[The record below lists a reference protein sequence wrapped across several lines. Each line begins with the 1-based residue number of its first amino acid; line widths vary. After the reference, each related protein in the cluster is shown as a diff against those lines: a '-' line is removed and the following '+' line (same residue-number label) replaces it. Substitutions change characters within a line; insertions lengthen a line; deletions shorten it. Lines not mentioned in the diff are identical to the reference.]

1 MGATELKRQARIKR
15 RRRIR
20 KRVKG
25 TSGRPRLCV
34 FRSAKHIYAQ
44 IIDDN
49 SGLTLVSA
57 SSTEAE
63 VRQQDSF
70 ESKVALAT
78 FIGKQVGQRAQEKGI
93 KKVVFDRN
101 GFLYHG
107 RVKAVSEGARESGLE
122 F

>member
-1 MGATELKRQARIKR
+1 MGATEPKRQARIKR

-25 TSGRPRLCV
+25 TSERPRLCV

-63 VRQQDSF
+63 VRQHDDF

-93 KKVVFDRN
+93 KKIVFDRN

>member
-1 MGATELKRQARIKR
+1 MGATEPKRQARIKR

-25 TSGRPRLCV
+25 SSGRPRLCV

-63 VRQQDSF
+63 VRQHDDF

-93 KKVVFDRN
+93 QKVVFDRN

>member
-20 KRVKG
+20 KRVRG

-63 VRQQDSF
+63 VRQHDDF

-93 KKVVFDRN
+93 QKVVFDRN

>member
-1 MGATELKRQARIKR
+1 MGATELKRLARIKR

-20 KRVKG
+20 KRIKG
-25 TSGRPRLCV
+25 TTSRPRLCV

-44 IIDDN
+44 IIDDTR
-49 SGLTLVSA
+49 GLTLVSA

-63 VRQQDSF
+63 IKKKEKF
-70 ESKVALAT
+70 ENKVALAT
-78 FIGKQVGQRAQEKGI
+78 FIGKQVAERAREKGI
-93 KKVVFDRN
+93 QKVVFDRN

>member
-1 MGATELKRQARIKR
+1 MGATEPKRLARIKR

-25 TSGRPRLCV
+25 TTIRPRLCV

-44 IIDDN
+44 IIDDTC
-49 SGLTLVSA
+49 GLTLVSA

-63 VRQQDSF
+63 IRQHDDF
-70 ESKVALAT
+70 GNKVALAT